1 VDDIINGLQAMRIR
15 KEAVGEAI
23 NLGSGTEHQV
33 AELATIVNRL
43 TNNKVGIAHVPR
55 RNWDVKTHRSSIDKA
70 RKLLDYQP
78 QTKFEDGLKKVHKW
92 FLENWDN
99 IKRDAEF

>member
-1 VDDIINGLQAMRIR
+1 MGI
-15 KEAVGEAI
+15 KEEAVGEAI

-33 AELATIVNRL
+33 IELATMVNRL
-43 TNNKVGIAHVPR
+43 TNNRAGVTYVSR
-55 RNWDVKTHRSSIDKA
+55 RNWDVKTHLRSSIDKA

-78 QTKFEDGLKKVHKW
+78 QTNFEDGLKKVHKW
-92 FLENWDN
+92 FVENWDN